1 MDALAGKLAGD
12 GSFNL
17 ESVLNPVKDQISSAI
32 MHYHENSRDILHK
45 VWGEYIVNLC
55 S

>member
-1 MDALAGKLAGD
+1 MDSLVGMLSED
-12 GSFNL
+12 GAFNL

-32 MHYHENSRDILHK
+32 MQSHENAETILHK
-45 VWGEYIVNLC
+45 VSRTLN